1 MAGFCVSCGAPMV
14 GAFCN
19 KCGAKAVAPS
29 VPAQAAVPVQSQ
41 VSNPAP
47 VPMAAA
53 PQPAAP
59 AAKSSG
65 LGKILLWVGGIFF
78 VLLLIGAGASIYGY
92 YWVKHKVSSYASAIT
107 GESGGPMKTV
117 STGENCKLLSAAD
130 LQNVLGIPIEKSAE
144 VVEGS
149 DAGCAYYTN
158 PQGMTKLHQM
168 DMAFAK
174 KQADEASK
182 QPGANQKMDNPLA
195 LMKNANQ
202 LEGAMK
208 TFGFPQDNADGKVFS
223 FTVSQMDE
231 QSWSGMK
238 LVEAAVPGFEEV
250 HGVGDH
256 AMIGAFG
263 HAFYAKKGGNM
274 IHLDTTMVPDA
285 RTRGT
290 QIAKII
296 FQKL

>member
-1 MAGFCVSCGAPMV
+1 MAGFCVTCGAPMT
-14 GAFCN
+14 GAFCS
-19 KCGAKAVAPS
+19 KCGAKAVAPGAP
-29 VPAQAAVPVQSQ
+29 PAQIAPPVQAPSPI
-41 VSNPAP
+41 PAP
-47 VPMAAA
+47 TRVVVT
-53 PQPAAP
+53 QPATV
-59 AAKSSG
+59 AKSSG

-78 VLLLIGAGASIYGY
+78 VLLLVGAGASIYGY

-107 GESGGPMKTV
+107 GDSGGPIKVV
-117 STGENCKLLSAAD
+117 SNGQNCKLLSTAE
-130 LQNVLGIPIEKSAE
+130 LQSVLGIPIEKSAE
-144 VVEGS
+144 IVEGS

-158 PQGMTKLHQM
+158 SQGMTKLHQM
-168 DMAFAK
+168 DMEFAK
-174 KQADEASK
+174 EQADEASK

-296 FQKL
+296 FQRL